1 MTIKKTVSTL
11 LAACMILGLLAVCGS
26 VTPPA
31 AAAAETP
38 KSQVIMGTLTLLNLT
53 EEECLIR
60 EGGKYVALQYLE
72 EQGVFQSDTPVADM
86 PELSQIIYYDT
97 LDAMLM
103 ALQAGDITSAELP
116 QCTVDYLC
124 ARNDKL
130 VAKGSFDWSDAD
142 NFTKQVVLRLGVGFS
157 FLTLEEN
164 AALRDTL
171 NEALDEMKADGTLD
185 ALVKTHITDAV
196 SGEPE
201 PIAFTKTDGETLRV
215 AITGALPPMD
225 YVAADG
231 TPAGFNTA
239 ILAELGRRLNKN
251 IELVQVDSVG
261 RAAALASGQVDLVF
275 WTNGQDGRL
284 DGGRMTVDA
293 HNDYVKEQQT
303 EEQSALMKAIGG
315 GIGYKKGQNMDIP
328 EGTITTQTYYND
340 LLIAVTLK

>member
-11 LAACMILGLLAVCGS
+11 LAAFMILGLLVVCGS

-31 AAAAETP
+31 AAAETP
-38 KSQVIMGTLTLLNLT
+38 KSQAIMGTLTLLNLT

-130 VAKGSFDWSDAD
+130 AAKGSFDWSDVD

-284 DGGRMTVDA
+284 DGGRMTVEA
-293 HNDYVKEQQT
+293 HNDYMKQEQT
-303 EEQSALMKAIGG
+303 EEQSALMAAIGG
-315 GIGYKKGQNMDIP
+315 GIGYKKGQNKDIP

-340 LLIAVTLK
+340 LLIAVALK

>member
-11 LAACMILGLLAVCGS
+11 LAAFMILGLLV
-26 VTPPA
+26 VTPP

-38 KSQVIMGTLTLLNLT
+38 KSQAIMGTLTLLNLT

-130 VAKGSFDWSDAD
+130 AAKGSFDWSDVD
-142 NFTKQVVLRLGVGFS
+142 NFTKQVLLRLGVGFS

-284 DGGRMTVDA
+284 DGGRMTVEA
-293 HNDYVKEQQT
+293 HNDYMKQEQT

-328 EGTITTQTYYND
+328 EGAITTQTYYND